1 LAHGAFNLRH
11 TFSDKA
17 QHYFPVQQTA
27 NLMDYAGGTDL
38 WKYQWD
44 LIHNPESILFAWG
57 QDESEGVMEISGYD
71 YSSVG
76 YGGAEAIQNHIFKNK
91 DDIISIVKDFGLALT
106 PDVAAEILI
115 SYYKD
120 VEILNSHEAYD
131 YLVNLLKYDRL
142 IQIAEN
148 KERLIQAI
156 GNESNEQE
164 VLAIIRR
171 NIDTGTDFVLDLSSE
186 TFEIV
191 THLRKIYN
199 LTKEIPVDK
208 LKRLLLTSLN
218 SAGKKELLLTLSNTK
233 FKELL
238 RSNGITKHKDVQ
250 ELISLKNARSR
261 SFYVDSRINALA
273 EGLQENQIA
282 KLLDSTSDLK
292 LIVVSR
298 NESNLTSPILDK
310 SVKIQEISNVLEI
323 TGYAVDLAIA
333 FKDIAN
339 GQDLEPA
346 DLLFMFPFAPE
357 MVKSI
362 VNSMSVEPLMWE
374 IELPWRVIKNWN
386 VIDHTGK
393 TEQEKFGI
401 PGNLYLQYTQHRGKA
416 NPSIYPTSFIFLDS
430 SLANEVF
437 GFSPIYVNYNNE
449 NGFSGESFHPQA
461 QSDKIEW

>member
-1 LAHGAFNLRH
+1 
-11 TFSDKA
+11 
-17 QHYFPVQQTA
+17 
-27 NLMDYAGGTDL
+27 M
-38 WKYQWD
+38 
-44 LIHNPESILFAWG
+44 IHNPESILFAWG

-171 NIDTGTDFVLDLSSE
+171 NIDTGTDLVLDLSSE

-191 THLRKIYN
+191 AHLRKIYN
-199 LTKEIPVDK
+199 VTKEIPVDE

-310 SVKIQEISNVLEI
+310 SVKIQKISNVLEI

>member
-1 LAHGAFNLRH
+1 
-11 TFSDKA
+11 
-17 QHYFPVQQTA
+17 
-27 NLMDYAGGTDL
+27 M
-38 WKYQWD
+38 
-44 LIHNPESILFAWG
+44 IHNPERILFSWS
-57 QDESEGVMEISGYD
+57 QDESEGAMEISGYD

-91 DDIISIVKDFGLALT
+91 DDIISIVKDFGMALT

-120 VEILNSHEAYD
+120 VEILNSHEAYG

-142 IQIAEN
+142 IQITKN
-148 KERLIQAI
+148 KERLIQSI
-156 GNESNEQE
+156 GNESDDQK

-171 NIDTGTDFVLDLSSE
+171 NIDTTTDLALDLTAE
-186 TFEIV
+186 TYELV
-191 THLRKIYN
+191 AHLLKIYN
-199 LTKEIPVDK
+199 VTKEIPIDE
-208 LKRLLLTSLN
+208 LKRLLPTSLN

-250 ELISLKNARSR
+250 ELINLKNARSR
-261 SFYVDSRINALA
+261 SFYVDSRINVLA

-282 KLLDSTSDLK
+282 KLLDSTSDLG
-292 LIVVSR
+292 IIDVSK
-298 NESNLTSPILDK
+298 NESNLTSPIYDK
-310 SVKIQEISNVLEI
+310 SVKLQSISNVLEI

-333 FKDIAN
+333 FKNIAN

-346 DLLFMFPFAPE
+346 DLLFMIPGAPE

-362 VNSMSVEPLMWE
+362 VNNMSIEPLMWE
-374 IELPWRVIKNWN
+374 NELPWMVIKKWN
-386 VIDHTGK
+386 IIDHTGK

-401 PGNLYLQYTQHRGKA
+401 PGHLYLQYTQNRGKA
-416 NPSIYPTSFIFLDS
+416 NPNIYPTSFIFLDS

-437 GFSPIYVNYNNE
+437 GFGPIYVNYNNE
-449 NGFSGESFHPQA
+449 NGFSGESFYPQA